1 MAIAKTID
9 THAHYFPESYI
20 NLIREHGKRVGTT
33 VTTDDNGV
41 TFIQVGLHL
50 RTGPITRLF
59 IDLDARIKDMDRR
72 GVGMHALSLTQLYW
86 LMKRFSSLGS
96 TSNASESC
104 LICSSVRPGGG
115 TGSLGLGTGVGVGA
129 PLGRKIFKDLLP
141 GQATGSHGLFADDG
155 IARRALEA
163 VERFEVAHQTGF
175 QNKHVGLAPRLPGPP
190 AARSARAR
198 LEWSLRTMSRRPAPS

>member
-72 GVGMHALSLTQLYW
+72 GVGMHARSEEH
-86 LMKRFSSLGS
+86 
-96 TSNASESC
+96 TSE
-104 LICSSVRPGGG
+104 L
-115 TGSLGLGTGVGVGA
+115 
-129 PLGRKIFKDLLP
+129 
-141 GQATGSHGLFADDG
+141 QSH
-155 IARRALEA
+155 
-163 VERFEVAHQTGF
+163 
-175 QNKHVGLAPRLPGPP
+175 
-190 AARSARAR
+190 
-198 LEWSLRTMSRRPAPS
+198 